1 MAMPMLVY
9 LIAYPIICAISLI
22 KNKNVLHTDET
33 KDKIGKMYTNIS
45 LHRSK
50 WGFLYY
56 PVFMT
61 RRLIFVLIPLIF
73 LG

>member
-1 MAMPMLVY
+1 V
-9 LIAYPIICAISLI
+9 AYPIICSISLI
-22 KNKNVLHTDET
+22 KNR
-33 KDKIGKMYTNIS
+33 KDLNTEAMKEKIGKMYTNIS

-56 PVFMT
+56 PIFMA

-73 LG
+73 